1 MLQRIKIGWF
11 LAYRQVKRASK
22 WTTFL
27 IIAVMVLTFLNLV
40 VVSGL
45 LVGLIE
51 GSVEANKEFY
61 TSDVIIS
68 KLEKKDYIEQSP
80 LVLDIIKSLP
90 EIEKYSARYIESG
103 RVEANYKQASKE
115 EEIDSVGG
123 TFAGIDPVAEDDLTN
138 ISRFVIEGQYLNPTD
153 NDQILLGANFL
164 KKYFPI
170 ESPGFSTLDNVE
182 VGDKVRIKIGDIT
195 REVTV
200 KGIIKS
206 KVDELSYRIFFPE
219 AQLRGLIGR
228 TDYNVDEISMKLVPG
243 ADPTLVKEAL
253 IRSGVGEYARV
264 QTFEDAQPKFLKDI
278 KATFALLG
286 NAIGSIGLAVASITI
301 FIVIFI
307 NAITR
312 RKFIGIMKGIG
323 IDGKVIETS
332 YIFQSVFYAICGSAI
347 GIVIVYFFLVPLF
360 RAYPINF
367 PFSDGIL
374 VAPIGST
381 LLKIALLM
389 FTTIV
394 AGYIPARMIVRRN
407 TLDAILGR
415 K

>member
-1 MLQRIKIGWF
+1 MLKRIQIGWF
-11 LAYRQVKRASK
+11 LAYRQVRRASK

-51 GSVEANKEFY
+51 GSVEANKAYY

-80 LVLDIIKSLP
+80 LILDILKSMP

-123 TFAGIDPVAEDDLTN
+123 TFAGIDPIAEDDLTN
-138 ISRFVIEGQYLNPTD
+138 ISKFIVEGEYLNPND
-153 NDQILLGANFL
+153 HDQILLGANFL

-170 ESPGFSTLDNVE
+170 ESPGFSTLDNVG
-182 VGDKVRIKIGDIT
+182 VGDKVRIKIGDVT
-195 REVTV
+195 REVTI

-206 KVDELSYRIFFPE
+206 KVDELSFRIFFP
-219 AQLRGLIGR
+219 ATQLRGLIGR
-228 TDYNVDEISMKLVPG
+228 TDYNVDEISMKLVPR
-243 ADPTLVKEAL
+243 ANPTLVKEAL

-332 YIFQSVFYAICGSAI
+332 YIFQSVFYAICGSVI
-347 GIVIVYFFLVPLF
+347 GIVIVYFALVPLF
-360 RAYPINF
+360 RAYPIDF

-381 LLKIALLM
+381 LIKIGLLM

-394 AGYIPARMIVRRN
+394 AGYIPARMIVRKN

-415 K
+415 N